1 MICYL
6 TLYDGDFPLKV
17 CWRRYTCGSL
27 SKEGYFP
34 ATTTD
39 LRLPFDWSHHVYNEK
54 RNNLKEKTGSQWDE
68 PRAVKM
74 NCIEEVFDSQR
85 EMRRTN
91 DYTERKMK
99 NKSVRG
105 KKKLENKMERE
116 EPWILNP
123 NHSPKRFIWCWSSKY

>member
-1 MICYL
+1 
-6 TLYDGDFPLKV
+6 
-17 CWRRYTCGSL
+17 
-27 SKEGYFP
+27 
-34 ATTTD
+34 
-39 LRLPFDWSHHVYNEK
+39 
-54 RNNLKEKTGSQWDE
+54 
-68 PRAVKM
+68 M

-116 EPWILNP
+116 EP
-123 NHSPKRFIWCWSSKY
+123 